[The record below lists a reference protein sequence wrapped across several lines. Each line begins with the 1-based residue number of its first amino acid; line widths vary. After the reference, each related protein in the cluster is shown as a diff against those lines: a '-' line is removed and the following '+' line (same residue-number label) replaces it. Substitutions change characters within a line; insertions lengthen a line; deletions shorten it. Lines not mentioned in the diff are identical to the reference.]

1 MMHQKE
7 SKPESETG
15 FVPGSERT
23 QVTSVKVIIVPV
35 LMSTYT
41 HVIPTLIYWRSTV
54 VNTDKEG

>member
-15 FVPGSERT
+15 FAAGSD
-23 QVTSVKVIIVPV
+23 QSVKVIIVPV

-41 HVIPTLIYWRSTV
+41 HVIPTLVYWRSTV
-54 VNTDKEG
+54 VKLEIIL